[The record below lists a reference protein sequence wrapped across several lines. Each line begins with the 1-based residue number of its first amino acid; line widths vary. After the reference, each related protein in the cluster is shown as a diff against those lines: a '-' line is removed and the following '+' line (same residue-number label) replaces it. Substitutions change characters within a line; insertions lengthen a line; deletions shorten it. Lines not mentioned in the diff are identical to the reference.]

1 MFDNEK
7 LTLSMASFGISANF
21 ASPSYKIIHIYH
33 LIEETKQ
40 NKK

>member
-7 LTLSMASFGISANF
+7 LTLSMASFRISANF
-21 ASPSYKIIHIYH
+21 ASLSYKIINIYY
-33 LIEETKQ
+33 LTEEIEQ